1 MYSNRQLV
9 TLVMVGGHCG
19 QLTCRLLCGGVK
31 VAVLAAVAPVGRPLW
46 QLNQL
51 EPVEVVLT
59 KYDI

>member
-9 TLVMVGGHCG
+9 TLVMVGGR
-19 QLTCRLLCGGVK
+19 LTCRLLCGGVK